1 MAPCGLS
8 KGRIPCGL
16 SIGFSFLLL
25 SLEPLRFLSLLLF
38 LRCESLISFRPLFCG
53 LYTETI
59 FFLTGA
65 SCLGACADSSL
76 ACSLVCSLVSLTSLA
91 SLNSG
96 LFSVTGFCSF
106 LTNCFLAKAISSSET
121 ELLDVLIFS
130 FFDDKNSSN
139 SFELIFSSFANSCTL
154 IKLI

>member
-16 SIGFSFLLL
+16 SIGFSFFLL

-65 SCLGACADSSL
+65 SCLGACADS
-76 ACSLVCSLVSLTSLA
+76 SLVCSLVSLTSLA

>member
-76 ACSLVCSLVSLTSLA
+76 GCSLVSLTSLV
-91 SLNSG
+91 SFNSG

-130 FFDDKNSSN
+130 F
-139 SFELIFSSFANSCTL
+139 LM
-154 IKLI
+154 IKIQVILLN